1 MRRLTAP
8 IVAGLAALALLALL
22 AYGVLAAGGDAT
34 LDEAVR
40 RGERPEAPDLP
51 LPLLGGAGTRSLADL
66 RGEVVVLNFWASW
79 CDPCEEEA
87 PVLERAH
94 RRLRA
99 REAGTVL
106 GVTFRDASPASR
118 AFVRR
123 NGLSYPSVR
132 DVDGEL
138 AEGFG
143 TRSLPET
150 FVIDREGRVAA
161 VARGQ
166 LTQAA
171 LDRALATVL

>member
-8 IVAGLAALALLALL
+8 IVAGLAALALVALL
-22 AYGVLAAGGDAT
+22 AYGMVGTGEDTT

-40 RGERPEAPDLP
+40 RGDRPPAPDLS
-51 LPLLGGAGTRSLADL
+51 LPVLGTGSAQALSDL

-79 CDPCEEEA
+79 CDPCKEEA

-94 RRLRA
+94 QRLRA
-99 REAGTVL
+99 EGAGTVL
-106 GVTFRDASPASR
+106 GVTFRDASPASMR
-118 AFVRR
+118 FVREQR
-123 NGLSYPSVR
+123 LSYPSVR

-138 AEGFG
+138 AERFG

-150 FVIDREGRVAA
+150 FVIDREGRIAA

-166 LTQAA
+166 LDQATI
-171 LDRALATVL
+171 DRALDEVL